1 MAMLHFVVQVPVP
14 LDPASLTLL
23 MLGSAIMLVLG
34 AIRWLI
40 RRAHIVAIS
49 GGSVLV
55 VFLTILILAYL
66 VTLKTT

>member
-1 MAMLHFVVQVPVP
+1 MLHFLVQAPVPV
-14 LDPASLTLL
+14 DPTILTLL
-23 MLGSAIMLVLG
+23 ILGSAIMLVLG

-40 RRAHIVAIS
+40 RRAHIVVAIS